1 MFGREP
7 LSETHRFAVHLAGT
21 GSSESQVRAVLLNRG
36 LGPARAGQ
44 VAGDAMRARKSAARR
59 AAGKHIFLGG
69 IVFLLGAAGTVVL
82 HELLGGPVACI
93 VPLAVAGIGLVELL
107 RGCCLA
113 LRGW

>member
-1 MFGREP
+1 MFGKDP
-7 LSETHRFAVHLAGT
+7 LSETQEFAVHLAGT

-44 VAGDAMRARKSAARR
+44 VAGEAMRARKSAARR
-59 AAGKHIFLGG
+59 AAGRHIFLGG
-69 IVFLLGAAGTVVL
+69 IVFLVSAAGTVGL
-82 HELLGGPVACI
+82 HQLLGSPVACV
-93 VPLAVAGIGLVELL
+93 VPLAVAGFGLVELL